1 MLMRASKVVGL
12 PVFTVND
19 GKKIIRVEDVMYD
32 PFQNRIEA
40 LLASKGG
47 WFTES
52 RVILFSDLLGIGE
65 DAALINST
73 AMIKKVTEVS
83 KNLEIIAKNDTYL
96 TSTRIITEDGREL
109 GRVNDIFFDTA
120 TGRVEEFE
128 VSQGTLRNWKEGKK
142 KVKITDIVSIGKDA
156 TIVRVNRSDFIQDEK
171 SVNENK
177 EDMHTKTQDDQLN
190 PDASTSSV
198 NLEPKEYITQPVDMT
213 SDVDH
218 DKRRYA
224 VGQYLTKNILTIND
238 KIFAREGDMVTYK
251 LLQLAEEEGVLDEIY
266 ANIAPHVMPVAAS

>member
-1 MLMRASKVVGL
+1 MLMRASKVIGL

-47 WFTES
+47 WFMES
-52 RVILFSDLLGIGE
+52 RVILFTDLLGIGE
-65 DAALINST
+65 DAALINS
-73 AMIKKVTEVS
+73 ASMIKKVTEVS

-109 GRVNDIFFDTA
+109 GRVSDIFFDTL

-128 VSQGTLRNWKEGKK
+128 VSQGTFRNWKEGKK

-156 TIVRVNRSDFIQDEK
+156 TIVRVNKADLLTIDNKTLHEADEK
-171 SVNENK
+171 
-177 EDMHTKTQDDQLN
+177 
-190 PDASTSSV
+190 TSEEI
-198 NLEPKEYITQPVDMT
+198 NQKIPADTAAPKEYITQPVDMSANIS
-213 SDVDH
+213 SDR
-218 DKRRYA
+218 KRYA
-224 VGQYLTKNILTIND
+224 VGQYLTKNILTEND

-251 LLQLAEEEGVLDEIY
+251 LLQLAEEEGVIDEIY
-266 ANIAPHVMPVAAS
+266 NNIAPHVMPVSAP

>member
-1 MLMRASKVVGL
+1 MLMRASKVLGL

-65 DAALINST
+65 DAALINS
-73 AMIKKVTEVS
+73 ASMIKKVTEVS

-109 GRVNDIFFDTA
+109 GRVSDIFFDTS

-128 VSQGTLRNWKEGKK
+128 VSQGTFRNWKEGKK

-156 TIVRVNRSDFIQDEK
+156 TIVRVNKADLLPDDKAIHNTDDKKQTD
-171 SVNENK
+171 
-177 EDMHTKTQDDQLN
+177 TQQKIIVTA
-190 PDASTSSV
+190 PP
-198 NLEPKEYITQPVDMT
+198 PKEYISQPVDM
-213 SDVDH
+213 SSGVHNDR
-218 DKRRYA
+218 KRYA
-224 VGQYLTKNILTIND
+224 VGQYLTKNILTEND
-238 KIFAREGDMVTYK
+238 KIFAREGDMVTYR
-251 LLQLAEEEGVLDEIY
+251 LLQLAEEEGVADQVY
-266 ANIAPHVMPVAAS
+266 DNIAPHVMPVSAP